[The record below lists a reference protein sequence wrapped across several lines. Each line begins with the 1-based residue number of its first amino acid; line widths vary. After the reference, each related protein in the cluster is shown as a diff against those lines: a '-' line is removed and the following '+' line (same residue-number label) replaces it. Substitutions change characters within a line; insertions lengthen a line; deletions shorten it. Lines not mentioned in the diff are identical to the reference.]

1 MDHIANK
8 QLLSAF
14 NNENKA
20 DLLSKLNEAYRD
32 APNSEPEACRLLRK
46 HFSGEGHFLR
56 HNIEAARATRR
67 NVPLSFAESLF
78 ILENEQGQRLNSPDV
93 LHTLQNYRKDL
104 RLASRFRF
112 WNGFDAAHT
121 LFSLSDAFTHISIN
135 TAAYEAASPYN
146 AARMERGISI
156 LKKSHPDKS
165 VIVEMLEH
173 QPWNDAQR
181 RTMDRLQPLGVGW
194 AVDDYGAPDGHH
206 TTRSLSLAAEYST
219 TVPPLVKFDGVLLTK
234 SLKTNNFSAFFT
246 RLAEVE
252 KFCPKALLVFEWVK
266 DAKDLSILSKAMLAE
281 GVKIPVSYVQ
291 SHGYDHIE
299 QKKTMAAQPR
309 LI

>member
-1 MDHIANK
+1 MESIANK
-8 QLLSAF
+8 QLLADF

-20 DLLSKLNEAYRD
+20 DLLAKLNEAHRD
-32 APNSEPEACRLLRK
+32 APRSEPEACRLLRQ
-46 HFSGEGHFLR
+46 HLSGQGHFLS
-56 HNIEAARATRR
+56 HNIEAALATRH
-67 NVPLSFAESLF
+67 NLPLSFAESLF
-78 ILENEQGQRLNSPDV
+78 ILQNEKGERLSSPSVLNS
-93 LHTLQNYRKDL
+93 LQNYRKDL

-146 AARMERGISI
+146 ATRMERGISI
-156 LKKSHPDKS
+156 LKQSHPDKS

-219 TVPPLVKFDGVLLTK
+219 AVPPLVKFDGVLLTK
-234 SLKTNNFSAFFT
+234 SLETGNFSNFFT

-252 KFCPKALLVFEWVK
+252 KYCPKALLVFEWVK
-266 DAKDLSILSKAMLAE
+266 DAKDLDVLSKAMLAK
-281 GVKIPVSYVQ
+281 GVKIPVSFVQ

-299 QKKTMAAQPR
+299 QKKTMSAR
-309 LI
+309 MRMT